1 MLTHDELFTVGWVNF
16 GEPRRMTA
24 EEMEKE
30 FPCHFFVLK
39 DADWVN
45 QSNIRSGVVVRVSF
59 GNRLLCKR
67 FIMQHMNQGYSFW
80 FTGANIRGRDITPDM
95 IANNILKD
103 FGSDMGGYNC
113 V

>member
-39 DADWVN
+39 DADWEN

-59 GNRLLCKR
+59 GDRLLCRQYIIAHKGE
-67 FIMQHMNQGYSFW
+67 NYSYW
-80 FTGANIRGRDITPDM
+80 FTGANIRDDVTVDEL
-95 IANNILKD
+95 ANVVFKN
-103 FGSDMGGYNC
+103 FGQDRRSNC
-113 V
+113 NG